1 MCRRFPAMLQNI
13 DSGPSSGRP
22 IVLPQKRIIGPPPG
36 PRVWASAEVPDLSEL
51 SRRSPQRAGDL
62 AFRNFCEP
70 HRSERREA
78 GHAFLVRRA
87 RRFLKDARQLTV
99 PSPHGDIPVYI
110 FEPET
115 KTPRATIL
123 VAHGWTAEASFM
135 TLFGERLRHMGAR
148 AILLDAPAHGKCKRT
163 RASLVDYTES
173 VLRVAEA
180 FKPDFALA
188 HSMGC
193 FAALHAGGGGPPF
206 RHKYDFK
213 RYVLIGPPNEFS
225 QITREF
231 ADARNMTPTARA
243 TFERHLERVAHRSLA
258 AFTAS
263 HLLRAANRPALLL
276 HARDDFEVPISTSEA
291 IAKACPPTKLIAF
304 DGMGHRK
311 ILSSPQV
318 VRAAVGFLLN
328 D

>member
-1 MCRRFPAMLQNI
+1 MLQTVEPNPPTI
-13 DSGPSSGRP
+13 RP
-22 IVLPQKRIIGPPPG
+22 TVSPPKRIIARANG
-36 PRVWASAEVPDLSEL
+36 PRVWASAEVPDLADL
-51 SRRSPQRAGDL
+51 SRRSPQRAGDI

-78 GHAFLVRRA
+78 GHTFLVRRA

-99 PSPHGDIPVYI
+99 PSPHGDIPVYV

-115 KTPRATIL
+115 ATPRATVL

-148 AILLDAPAHGKCKRT
+148 AVLLDAPAHGKCKRT

-180 FKPDFALA
+180 YKPDYALA

-193 FAALHAGGGGPPF
+193 FAVLHAGGGGPPF
-206 RHKYDFK
+206 RQRYDFK
-213 RYVLIGPPNEFS
+213 RYVLIGPPNEFGE
-225 QITREF
+225 ITREF
-231 ADARNMTPTARA
+231 ADARHMTATARVS
-243 TFERHLERVAHRSLA
+243 FERHLERIAHRRLES
-258 AFTAS
+258 FTAS
-263 HLLRAANRPALLL
+263 NLLRSANRPALLIHSKDDREIPIR
-276 HARDDFEVPISTSEA
+276 HAEA
-291 IAKACPPTKLIAF
+291 IAEACPTAELLPF

-311 ILSSPQV
+311 LLSAPQV
-318 VRAAVGFLLN
+318 VRAAVTFLLK